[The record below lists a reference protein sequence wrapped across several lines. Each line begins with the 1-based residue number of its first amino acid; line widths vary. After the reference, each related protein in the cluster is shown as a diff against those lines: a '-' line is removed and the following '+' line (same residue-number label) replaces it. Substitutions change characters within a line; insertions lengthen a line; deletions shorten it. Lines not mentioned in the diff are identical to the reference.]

1 MAQFTTHRPTFSE
14 VAARLSALM
23 HWQNTVGKIRAQMTA
38 TTNAAAA
45 LTGSTGA
52 PGPPRQTPGAPVTA
66 VSSSPMGQVSS
77 PGGRGLQDVSGGPGD
92 DGSQGGGSISASIH
106 PQPRQLA
113 NDDAASMAAAA
124 SSTPSGGGHPSFPQ
138 PGSFESSSTLGS
150 SFLGGA
156 EGGGPFSLGS
166 GAVAAA
172 NALDTGHGRD
182 GSMAGSVRSVGSI
195 GSLDQAKQAVTARP
209 VYAPVASARANTM
222 MAPSSLPFYPQGA
235 PGLAPGSSRPV
246 YDQSE
251 EMPAMPMPG
260 MEWLFS
266 PTSGQYP
273 WVLLRSILLYPYI
286 QHSSMLHSTLVMSHD
301 PHPTCR

>member
-1 MAQFTTHRPTFSE
+1 
-14 VAARLSALM
+14 M

-38 TTNAAAA
+38 NTNAAAA

-52 PGPPRQTPGAPVTA
+52 GPPRQTPGAPVTA

-77 PGGRGLQDVSGGPGD
+77 PGERGRQDTSERPGD
-92 DGSQGGGSISASIH
+92 DGSHGGGSISSSIH
-106 PQPRQLA
+106 PQTHQLA

-150 SFLGGA
+150 SFLRGA

-182 GSMAGSVRSVGSI
+182 GSMAGSIRSVGSI
-195 GSLDQAKQAVTARP
+195 GSLDQAKPPVTARP
-209 VYAPVASARANTM
+209 VYAPGPSARANSM
-222 MAPSSLPFYPQGA
+222 IAPSSLPFYPPGA

-260 MEWLFS
+260 MGWLFS
-266 PTSGQYP
+266 PTSDP
-273 WVLLRSILLYPYI
+273 TSD
-286 QHSSMLHSTLVMSHD
+286 SHI
-301 PHPTCR
+301 